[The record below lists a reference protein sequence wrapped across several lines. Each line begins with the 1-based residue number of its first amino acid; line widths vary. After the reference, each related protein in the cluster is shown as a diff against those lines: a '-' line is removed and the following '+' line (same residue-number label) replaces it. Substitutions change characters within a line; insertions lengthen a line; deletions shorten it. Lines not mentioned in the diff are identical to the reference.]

1 MGGKTMKFLTLVKK
15 EFRECLPWICLAG
28 IVFMAAGVLLLD
40 FQLRVDQ
47 WSRQRPSETHP
58 GILVSYSPLQNLGL
72 LLVIVAVYLG
82 IVMGIRQF
90 LPPTFDKTWSFTL
103 HRPVHP
109 WTIVMAKFLA
119 AGLGL
124 AVSTGLPWVLMYLY
138 AASPGRF
145 LKPVLPRVF
154 WEGCLMIALGLVAY
168 LGAAVSAMRPV
179 RWYTTRIFGAAF
191 GVGVCM
197 LCIMGTPLAHAWV
210 LVVVGACVLA
220 AQVLNAVC
228 LRET

>member
-1 MGGKTMKFLTLVKK
+1 MKFLALVKK

-28 IVFMAAGVLLLD
+28 IVFIVIGIFLLYGR
-40 FQLRVDQ
+40 LRVDQ
-47 WSRQRPSETHP
+47 LSRQLPSETSP
-58 GILVSYSPLQNLGL
+58 GILISYSPLQNIGP
-72 LLVIVAVYLG
+72 LLVIVAAYLG
-82 IVMGIRQF
+82 MVMGIRQF

-124 AVSTGLPWVLMYLY
+124 AVSIGLPWVLMYLY

-145 LKPVLPRVF
+145 LKPVQPTVF

-168 LGAAVSAMRPV
+168 LGAAVSAMRPA

-191 GVGVCM
+191 GVGVCV
-197 LCIMGTPLAHAWV
+197 LCIIWTPLAHAWV
-210 LVVVGACVLA
+210 LAVAGACVLA
-220 AQVLNAVC
+220 AQVLNAVY